1 MVRVAINGFGRI
13 GRLLFRAGFDQEG
26 IEFVAVNDLTSPPI
40 LAHLLKY
47 DSVHGK
53 FPGKIK
59 VDGEYLRAGKHE
71 VKVLSERD
79 PAKLPWKDLNVDV
92 VIEST
97 GFFRTRDAAGR
108 HLEAGAKRVLISAP
122 AADPDIT
129 IVYGVNHD
137 DFDHENHKIV
147 SGASCTTN
155 CLVPVVK
162 VLDDSFG
169 VGSALMTTVHA
180 VTNDQSLLDYQ
191 KSDLRR
197 ARSGILSLIPTTT
210 GAAKATT
217 LVLPHLEG
225 RIDGMAMRAPTADV
239 SVVDLVVTLE
249 KNPSLDDVKQA
260 LREAADNSLQGI
272 LGYSDEP
279 LVSVDFTGDRR
290 SSIVDMLACQK
301 SGDLYKILSWYDNE
315 IGYSARMIDLV
326 KLIAS

>member
-13 GRLLFRAGFDQEG
+13 GRLLFRAGYDQEG

-53 FPGKIK
+53 FPDD
-59 VDGEYLRAGKHE
+59 VMVEGEFLHAGKHKM
-71 VKVLSERD
+71 KVLSERD
-79 PAKLPWKDLNVDV
+79 PAELPWKDLEIDV

-97 GFFRTRDAAGR
+97 GFFRTRELAGK
-108 HLEAGAKRVLISAP
+108 HLKAGAKRVLISAP
-122 AADPDIT
+122 ASDPDIT
-129 IVYGVNHD
+129 IVYGVNHQ
-137 DFDHENHKIV
+137 DFDTENHKIV

-162 VLDDSFG
+162 VLDDKFG
-169 VGSALMTTVHA
+169 VSSALMTTVHA
-180 VTNDQSLLDYQ
+180 VTNDQALLDYQ
-191 KSDLRR
+191 KTDLRR
-197 ARSGILSLIPTTT
+197 ARSGILSLIPTST

-217 LVLPHLEG
+217 LILPHLEG
-225 RIDGMAMRAPTADV
+225 KIDGMAIRAPTADV
-239 SVVDLVVTLE
+239 SIVDLVVKLE
-249 KNPSLDDVKQA
+249 QDPSLDEVKKA
-260 LREAADNSLQGI
+260 FMEAAEGPLKGI
-272 LGYSDEP
+272 LGYTEEP

-301 SGDLYKILSWYDNE
+301 SGELYKILSWYDNE

-326 KLIAS
+326 KLMAS

>member
-13 GRLLFRAGFDQEG
+13 GRLLFRAGYDQEG
-26 IEFVAVNDLTSPPI
+26 IEFIAVNDLTSPSI

-53 FPGKIK
+53 FPDDIA
-59 VDGEYLRAGKHE
+59 VEGEFLHAGKHKM
-71 VKVLSERD
+71 KVLSERD
-79 PAKLPWKDLNVDV
+79 PAALPWKDLEIDV

-97 GFFRTRDAAGR
+97 GFFRTRELAGK

-122 AADPDIT
+122 ATDPDIT
-129 IVYGVNHD
+129 IVYGVNHQ
-137 DFDHENHKIV
+137 DFDAKNHKIV

-162 VLDDSFG
+162 VLDDKFG
-169 VGSALMTTVHA
+169 VSSALMTTVHA
-180 VTNDQSLLDYQ
+180 VTNDQALLDYQ

-225 RIDGMAMRAPTADV
+225 KIDGMAMRAPTADV
-239 SVVDLVVTLE
+239 SVVDLVVKL
-249 KNPSLDDVKQA
+249 KGDPSLDEVKKA
-260 LREAADNSLQGI
+260 FIDAAEGPLKGI
-272 LGYSDEP
+272 LGYTEEP
-279 LVSVDFTGDRR
+279 LVSVDFIGDRR

-301 SGDLYKILSWYDNE
+301 SGELYKILSWYDNE

-326 KLIAS
+326 KLMAN

>member
-13 GRLLFRAGFDQEG
+13 GRLLLRAGFDQEG
-26 IEFVAVNDLTSPPI
+26 IEFVAVNDLTSPQI
-40 LAHLLKY
+40 LAHLVKY
-47 DSVHGK
+47 DSVHGR
-53 FPGKIK
+53 FPDEVK
-59 VDGEYLRAGKHE
+59 VEGEYLHASKHKM
-71 VKVLSERD
+71 KVSSERD
-79 PAKLPWKDLNVDV
+79 PAKLPWKDLDIDV

-97 GFFRTRDAAGR
+97 GFFRTRKTAGK

-122 AADPDIT
+122 ATDPDIT
-129 IVYGVNHD
+129 IVYGVNHQD
-137 DFDHENHKIV
+137 YDPESHKIV

-169 VGSALMTTVHA
+169 VSSALMTTVHA
-180 VTNDQSLLDYQ
+180 VTNDQALLDYQ
-191 KSDLRR
+191 KTDLRR

-225 RIDGMAMRAPTADV
+225 RIDGMAMRVPTADV
-239 SVVDLVVTLE
+239 SIVDLVVKLE
-249 KNPSLDDVKQA
+249 KDPSMDEVKQA
-260 LREAADNSLQGI
+260 LREAADGYLKGI
-272 LGYSDEP
+272 LGYTDEP
-279 LVSVDFTGDRR
+279 LVSIDFTGDRR

-301 SGDLYKILSWYDNE
+301 SGELYKILSWYDNE

-326 KLIAS
+326 RLMAS